1 MVRFLVLYDP
11 PEDPAAFD
19 KHYTEVHI
27 PLAKQAAFS
36 SEIGQRTGADV
47 PTFAPTGVTSVVYE
61 VAEV

>member
-1 MVRFLVLYDP
+1 MVAELDWASMADMR
-11 PEDPAAFD
+11 
-19 KHYTEVHI
+19 
-27 PLAKQAAFS
+27 AAFS